1 MNVIIVGGGS
11 SGMVAAI
18 TSKRCGN
25 NVTII
30 EKNNTLGKKLLLT
43 GNGRCN
49 YFNEDMSLSNFY
61 SNKDVSKFINQNN
74 LDKVKIFF
82 DSVGIVPRIKDG
94 YFYPYSNT
102 STSIQNSLLKEIKN
116 LGIKI
121 INEEVIDINSND
133 KFIIKTNNNIYTCD
147 KLILA
152 TGGITYPKTGSN
164 GFGYKILSK
173 LGHNVNKVKPALVPL
188 ITDEI
193 VNDWKGIRVNVKA
206 KLYVDNELTGEQ
218 KGEAQLT
225 DYGISGICI
234 MNISRFVDAY
244 KKNTLEIDFLP
255 IIDDLYK
262 FMDERNKKLKNRTI
276 IELLESLIN
285 YKLLYFIF
293 KKIHISVDKSWSEL
307 KETEKEAIV
316 NSLKKYKLNIIGTKD
331 ENYGEVTTGGVDLDE
346 ISENCESKI
355 IKNLFI
361 TGELLDIDGVC
372 GGYNLTNAWI
382 SGILAGEKND

>member
-121 INEEVIDINSND
+121 INE
-133 KFIIKTNNNIYTCD
+133 
-147 KLILA
+147 
-152 TGGITYPKTGSN
+152 
-164 GFGYKILSK
+164 
-173 LGHNVNKVKPALVPL
+173 
-188 ITDEI
+188 
-193 VNDWKGIRVNVKA
+193 
-206 KLYVDNELTGEQ
+206 
-218 KGEAQLT
+218 
-225 DYGISGICI
+225 
-234 MNISRFVDAY
+234 
-244 KKNTLEIDFLP
+244 
-255 IIDDLYK
+255 
-262 FMDERNKKLKNRTI
+262 
-276 IELLESLIN
+276 
-285 YKLLYFIF
+285 
-293 KKIHISVDKSWSEL
+293 
-307 KETEKEAIV
+307 
-316 NSLKKYKLNIIGTKD
+316 
-331 ENYGEVTTGGVDLDE
+331 
-346 ISENCESKI
+346 
-355 IKNLFI
+355 
-361 TGELLDIDGVC
+361 
-372 GGYNLTNAWI
+372 
-382 SGILAGEKND
+382 